1 MNAGITHCRSSSEY
15 VRHGLKADY
24 ILFGGIVAQ
33 SVCLCHLGISCVKC
47 LCSRQN
53 ASIDK

>member
-24 ILFGGIVAQ
+24 ILFGGIVAR